1 MLLFCNSI
9 IAQDAD
15 TTKYENLSAS
25 DFELNYRKEDKALLI
40 DVREF
45 FEYRKSRLKN
55 AINIPSSGNLE
66 FASDTISK
74 DNALYLYCTSG
85 FRSKRAAAFFG
96 KQGFR
101 KVYSLDCGIK
111 GWKQEGKPI
120 EKRRIRRR
128 D

>member
-1 MLLFCNSI
+1 MKSKLLTGILLLLFCNSI

-15 TTKYENLSAS
+15 TLKYEILSANE
-25 DFELNYRKEDKALLI
+25 FELIYSKDDKALLI

-66 FASDTISK
+66 FVSDTINK
-74 DNALYLYCTSG
+74 DKALYLYCTSG
-85 FRSKRAAAFFG
+85 YRSKKAAAFFG

-111 GWKQEGKPI
+111 G
-120 EKRRIRRR
+120 
-128 D
+128 